1 MLYTR
6 VMGNRTSRPLY
17 KRIAI
22 DIAGFGL
29 ILLGLLTGWL
39 PGPGGIPLI
48 LAGLGLLALNYTWAE
63 NLLKDLK
70 KRFSKLVDQIKKR

>member
-1 MLYTR
+1 MPD
-6 VMGNRTSRPLY
+6 RTSRPFY

-22 DIAGFGL
+22 DIGGFGL

-48 LAGLGLLALNYTWAE
+48 LAGLALLALNYVWAE
-63 NLLKDLK
+63 NLLNNVKKRLKDLVNRRK
-70 KRFSKLVDQIKKR
+70 KS